1 MILLLWE
8 ITKFSARLVAYRHST
23 QRKIGMAETRYADRT
38 ESIARK
44 HELLGHA
51 YATGHLD
58 LALSLAESIRDT
70 LYLERQ
76 QREGS
81 PSAINADAWSETAAL
96 PGDWAA
102 WAAGWSYYKSISL
115 VEEFGI
121 DRRGEPV
128 DIALSFPEHQVSD
141 LRRELRVARV
151 AEGRLC
157 QIPSQVYDDR
167 YGDAQRHIRLVF
179 LAEVAANQCS
189 TYLVFYG
196 NPHAELP
203 AYITDLKT
211 HGQEYALRI
220 DNNHFSAQLS
230 AQTGQ
235 LERLVLKRGLEIFA
249 GGEGHGEPPHI
260 DWAHDYLAS
269 ANFQKFRVTNWA
281 QCPDWEVVR
290 GPLCTKVRRW
300 GFPHSPVHPLFA
312 PARMHIDVTYTF
324 YADQPYFLKRGQ
336 MEMVQ
341 DFELNYLRDDEW
353 VFSGYPFS
361 ESVWMDREGR
371 LHEGAVTPGQEDD
384 LWATGFFNDKS
395 KDAFIALW
403 LEHSAEGF
411 EKLCHSGAAAIDYQG
426 HGQLWSRWAA
436 RDNPQFKRGDKL
448 NQYNAYWVAPYAG
461 PGPVEELR
469 RRLLAPLVVRPG
481 AIPALKAP
489 GRGRLARVG
498 ETMEAG
504 LRKEVLWDA
513 LREVVDDMFYTAD
526 SNLVDMGYI
535 RDLRIEDETVYVLM
549 TMPHRGRPKYMYLGY
564 PLRERLL
571 QLDGVREVVVDCT
584 WDPAWDVGSL
594 TPQGRREMGLE

>member
-1 MILLLWE
+1 M
-8 ITKFSARLVAYRHST
+8 
-23 QRKIGMAETRYADRT
+23 
-38 ESIARK
+38 
-44 HELLGHA
+44 
-51 YATGHLD
+51 
-58 LALSLAESIRDT
+58 
-70 LYLERQ
+70 
-76 QREGS
+76 
-81 PSAINADAWSETAAL
+81 
-96 PGDWAA
+96 
-102 WAAGWSYYKSISL
+102 
-115 VEEFGI
+115 
-121 DRRGEPV
+121 
-128 DIALSFPEHQVSD
+128 
-141 LRRELRVARV
+141 
-151 AEGRLC
+151 
-157 QIPSQVYDDR
+157 
-167 YGDAQRHIRLVF
+167 
-179 LAEVAANQCS
+179 
-189 TYLVFYG
+189 
-196 NPHAELP
+196 
-203 AYITDLKT
+203 
-211 HGQEYALRI
+211 
-220 DNNHFSAQLS
+220 
-230 AQTGQ
+230 
-235 LERLVLKRGLEIFA
+235 EIFA

-361 ESVWMDREGR
+361 DSVWMDREGR

-498 ETMEAG
+498 ETMETG
-504 LRKEVLWDA
+504 LRKQVLWDA

-535 RDLRIEDETVYVLM
+535 RDLRIADETVYVQM
-549 TMPHRGRPKYMYLGY
+549 TMPHRGRPKYMYLGH